1 MKLTSDKGVAH
12 DSQLAGI
19 TQSNVLRLAISH
31 LTIDQ
36 TCRRSLDALHGTQQ
50 KFNLVMGHCCF
61 WRTFRFVSTGVSRTL
76 CTKCKGGDGGVRS
89 SGRLSSAQKSAV
101 RLQFHRLA
109 PQLWGCPVSLPRN
122 MGIATMFQTELRV
135 PYGVRCSCGPGV
147 LITVRFF
154 WVIDTCSGSASI
166 LVASMS
172 RQFQLRVASL

>member
-76 CTKCKGGDGGVRS
+76 CTKCKGWGSEFR
-89 SGRLSSAQKSAV
+89 
-101 RLQFHRLA
+101 A
-109 PQLWGCPVSLPRN
+109 PQFGSKVCRAFAISSLGAPALGVPSEFTQEYGHCDHVSN
-122 MGIATMFQTELRV
+122 GT
-135 PYGVRCSCGPGV
+135 
-147 LITVRFF
+147 
-154 WVIDTCSGSASI
+154 
-166 LVASMS
+166 
-172 RQFQLRVASL
+172 